1 MASIEETLRTLRD
14 VEGVYG
20 SFVIAGSGGLVA
32 SDLPAVF
39 DSQLFEEVGPRIVRL
54 YDTFRSSG
62 EELDGCVLRY
72 AEHKLHLRR
81 MSWGLVGILSAVA
94 VNKPALRMVANLVI
108 RRIDPD
114 VVPALR
120 PTLAPPAAALSPP
133 LARPSTAP
141 TPPPRPSITP
151 PRPPLASAKDR
162 SPSSPPPSGQ
172 PIRMYR
178 GRVVTDE

>member
-39 DSQLFEEVGPRIVRL
+39 DGRLFDEVGPRIVRL

-81 MSWGLVGILSAVA
+81 MSWGLVGILSAVS

-120 PTLAPPAAALSPP
+120 PTLAPAALSPP
-133 LARPSTAP
+133 LARPSAP
-141 TPPPRPSITP
+141 MPPPRPSSTP
-151 PRPPLASAKDR
+151 PKPPLGAVASDR
-162 SPSSPPPSGQ
+162 SPSTPPPSGQ
-172 PIRMYR
+172 PVRMYR
-178 GRVVTDE
+178 GRIVTDA